1 MEIFWQYFNQYG
13 IYIIFLFIILE
24 YSCFPIP
31 SEVILPIA
39 GAYAVFNNLNIILI
53 IFLSIICG
61 LIGSTIC
68 YLIGY
73 GGRNII
79 IKRIIKTQN
88 NEFNNSVI
96 NYNKYK
102 NLSVCFCRV
111 IPLCRTYISF
121 VSGLN
126 KHNILS
132 FILFSFIGISIW
144 NTILILLGYNLFDNL
159 ALIEIFYNKYKITL
173 LIILSILVIV
183 FIIYKNSKK
192 LKYKMK

>member
-1 MEIFWQYFNQYG
+1 MNIFWEYFNQYG

-24 YSCFPIP
+24 YSCFPVP
-31 SEVILPIA
+31 SEVILPLA
-39 GAYAVFNNLNIILI
+39 GAYAVFNNLNVFIII
-53 IFLSIICG
+53 IISIICG

-79 IKRIIKTQN
+79 IKKIIRKQN

-102 NLSVCFCRV
+102 NLSVCLCRI

-126 KHNILS
+126 KHNLIS
-132 FILFSFIGISIW
+132 FLFFSFIGITIW
-144 NTILILLGYNLFDNL
+144 NTTLILLGYNLFDNL
-159 ALIEIFYNKYKITL
+159 TLIESFYNKYKLIL
-173 LIILSILVIV
+173 IVIFFVIILL
-183 FIIYKNSKK
+183 FIIYKLIKKK
-192 LKYKMK
+192 LKR

>member
-1 MEIFWQYFNQYG
+1 MDIFWEYFNQYG

-31 SEVILPIA
+31 SEVILPVA
-39 GAYAVFNNLNIILI
+39 GAYAVFNNLNILVI
-53 IFLSIICG
+53 IIISIICG

-79 IKRIIKTQN
+79 IKKIIKKQN
-88 NEFNNSVI
+88 SEFNNSVM

-102 NLSVCFCRV
+102 NLSVCFCRI

-126 KHNILS
+126 KHNIFS
-132 FILFSFIGISIW
+132 FLFYSFIGISIW
-144 NTILILLGYNLFDNL
+144 NTTLILLGFNLFDNL
-159 ALIEIFYNKYKITL
+159 SLIETFYNKYKIIL
-173 LIILSILVIV
+173 LIIISIVILL
-183 FIIYKNSKK
+183 FIIYKAIKKSLSK
-192 LKYKMK
+192 